1 MRSSAAGSVTARRT
15 LVLVAV
21 SVLALLPTTSTAS
34 TTPAEVPTVRV
45 EQIALESDGA
55 SRLVVSVAGLGA
67 GRTIAPGDVTLVENG
82 VRVRDLGVQ
91 PITGDDAGVLPAVVL
106 AVDTSGST
114 DGAPLTA
121 AVAAG
126 QQLVS
131 ALEEVGVLTG
141 VVEFG
146 PDVAVRARLEDT
158 RGTSANAL
166 SQLAAEGETRLFDG
180 MARGVRMLS
189 EHDGP
194 RDLVV
199 FSDGADTV
207 STADLDAVRA
217 VAVDAGVRV
226 TAVALETEDFDVA
239 PLNAV
244 TAATEGRLMQVTA
257 PEQLLATFRGVAQ
270 DLTTRFELT
279 LASAPVPVPP
289 SELSFE
295 VRLATDGAT
304 ASDSVVALN
313 PRVPAIT
320 EPVPYRPT
328 GPPVELLGST
338 TGLVVTFASVFLV
351 VLLIGVVALS
361 GAGERRRRERL
372 AQRLEGWDGHG
383 APPEEA
389 IVAAASLSERAADA
403 VDRLPKPRGLEERLF
418 LRLERADWPMRPS
431 EFQLVTAAA
440 VIGGGVVPLVLARS
454 LPLAALGVLA
464 GALGPYAVLRVAV
477 SRRVRAF
484 EDQLPS
490 VLALLA
496 GALRAGH
503 SFHTALEGTIRETD
517 EPAHSE
523 LRRAAVEHRLGR
535 PIAEALRGVSVR
547 MDSTDLRWVVTAIA
561 IQQEVGGNLAELLD
575 NVARTLRDRAS
586 LGRTVRAL
594 SAEGKLSA
602 WIIGLMPFG
611 MFVAMSLINPEY
623 VGLLYERTLGR
634 ALIVLGLVLLALG
647 AVWLRA
653 IVRPRF

>member
-1 MRSSAAGSVTARRT
+1 MQRRT
-15 LVLVAV
+15 IGAVAMLVVAA
-21 SVLALLPTTSTAS
+21 ALS
-34 TTPAEVPTVRV
+34 TPAWASNVGDAAPTTVRV
-45 EQIALESDGA
+45 EQVALEADGR
-55 SRLVVSVAGLGA
+55 SRLVVSVTGLGA
-67 GRTIAPGDVTLVENG
+67 GRAIEPGDVVLVENG
-82 VRVRDLGVQ
+82 ARVRDLAVT
-91 PITGDDAGVLPAVVL
+91 PVTGDDAGVLPAVVL

-126 QQLVS
+126 QQLV
-131 ALEEVGVLTG
+131 AAIEEVGGLTG

-146 PDVAVRARLEDT
+146 PQVAVQARLDEPP
-158 RGTSANAL
+158 GTSATAL
-166 SQLAAEGETRLFDG
+166 SGLVAGGETRLFDG
-180 MARGVRMLS
+180 VARAVRMLGD
-189 EHDGP
+189 HDGP

-207 STADLDAVRA
+207 STGDLDTARSL
-217 VAVDAGVRV
+217 AVDGGVRV
-226 TAVALETEDFDVA
+226 TVVALETEDFDIA
-239 PLNAV
+239 PLAAIA
-244 TAATEGRLMQVTA
+244 AATDGSLTRVEA

-279 LASAPVPVPP
+279 WSSDPVPVPP

-295 VRLATDGAT
+295 VRLSAADVEATDA
-304 ASDSVVALN
+304 VVALN

-320 EPVPYRPT
+320 EPVPYRPL
-328 GPPVELLGST
+328 GPPVPQLAAT
-338 TGLVVTFASVFLV
+338 AGLVVTFASVFLV
-351 VLLIGVVALS
+351 VLLIAGVALS

-372 AQRLEGWDGHG
+372 ARRLEGWDGHG
-383 APPEEA
+383 TPPEDA
-389 IVAAASLSERAADA
+389 IIAAASLSDRAADA

-418 LRLERADWPMRPS
+418 QLLERADWPMRPS
-431 EFQLVTAAA
+431 EFQLVTVATA
-440 VIGGGVVPLVLARS
+440 IGGATVPLVLTRS
-454 LPLAALGVLA
+454 VALAVLGGLVGLAGPTAAL
-464 GALGPYAVLRVAV
+464 RFAV

-490 VLALLA
+490 VLSLLA

-535 PIAEALRGVSVR
+535 PIADSLRGVGDR
-547 MDSTDLRWVVTAIA
+547 MHSTDLRWVVTAIA

-611 MFVAMSLINPEY
+611 MFVVLTAINPEY
-623 VGLLYERTLGR
+623 VALLSTRRTGQ
-634 ALIVLGLVLLALG
+634 ALIGLALVLLAIGSL
-647 AVWLRA
+647 WLRH